1 MRITRFSGTCFTE
14 SQAKDDM
21 VANIQP
27 TKNKRLLPRLAIA
40 ALLAAAVMLSGCE
53 TIREQIQGPPTPTP
67 IPTPE
72 QITVNATGKVVPAQ
86 KVMLSFTTGGTVTDV
101 PVAEG
106 DTVAEGDLLA
116 QLNDSV
122 LQAQIEQA
130 QAALAVAEASL
141 EQALAGPHEAQIAEA
156 ENQAQAANA
165 ATVAAD
171 AQRDELEAPPEQ
183 SVVLQQRTEVQ
194 SAYMDAERERDMY
207 DWVNSVD
214 VRPDQYT
221 LQQQEGLPDQE
232 PDARR
237 ELEIALRDYEAAQAS
252 LESLLAGPNEDDVR
266 AASADVWAASADY
279 QAALAEVDRV
289 AAGPREEQIAVAE
302 AAVASAEAALESAR
316 IMLDNTL
323 VEAPFAGTA
332 TRVFVHEGEYVQ
344 PGASVVE
351 LADLSTLRVET
362 TDLNEI
368 DVAEVQIGDKVTV
381 TFDALPGVKVGGTV
395 TKIAPRSDEGGG
407 VNYTVTVELDSIP
420 ERVRWGMTAFVAIPI
435 E

>member
-1 MRITRFSGTCFTE
+1 ME

-21 VANIQP
+21 VANIRPNTQP
-27 TKNKRLLPRLAIA
+27 TKNKRLPPRLAIA
-40 ALLAAAVMLSGCE
+40 ALLAALAMLTGCE
-53 TIREQIQGPPTPTP
+53 AIREQIQGPPTPTA

-86 KVMLSFTTGGTVTDV
+86 QVMLSFTTGGTVTDV
-101 PVAEG
+101 LVEEG
-106 DTVAEGDLLA
+106 DTVEEGDLLA
-116 QLNDSV
+116 QLDDGV

-130 QAALAVAEASL
+130 QAAVAVAEASL
-141 EQALAGPHEAQIAEA
+141 DQVLAGPDEAQIDEA

-165 ATVAAD
+165 ATVVAD

-183 SVVLQQRTEVQ
+183 SMVLQQRAEVQ
-194 SAYMDAERERDMY
+194 SAYMDAERERDTY

-221 LQQQEGLPDQE
+221 LQQQDGLPDQE

-237 ELEIALRDYEAAQAS
+237 ELEIALRDYEAAQAA
-252 LESLLAGPNEDDVR
+252 LESLLAGPNADDVR
-266 AASADVWAASADY
+266 AASAEVWAASADY

-289 AAGPREEQIAVAE
+289 AAGPRDEQIAVAQT
-302 AAVASAEAALESAR
+302 AVDSARAALDSAQ

-332 TRVFVHEGEYVQ
+332 TRVFAHEGEYFQ
-344 PGASVVE
+344 PGESVVE
-351 LADLSTLRVET
+351 VADLSTLRVET

-368 DVAEVQIGDKVTV
+368 DVAEVQVGDEVTV
-381 TFDALPGVKVGGTV
+381 TFDALPGVEVGGTV
-395 TKIAPRSDEGGG
+395 TKIAPRADEGGG
-407 VNYTVTVELDSIP
+407 VNYTVTVELDSVP
-420 ERVRWGMTAFVAIPI
+420 DRVRWGMTAFVEIPV